1 MGGHIIRI
9 GMLSVWVS
17 ILGLC
22 LFMFQNHYPAFKADI
37 QVMVEHVTEGMY

>member
-9 GMLSVWVS
+9 GMLSVWIG

-22 LFMFQNHYPAFKADI
+22 LSMFGSHYPAFKTGI
-37 QVMVEHVTEGMY
+37 QVMVDRITEGMY